1 MFWTVIWFIVN
12 MLFVTSIITFL
23 FMQRSYSETKRQSSD
38 AALIKRLNA
47 RRKLVG
53 LLSIVLFIAMSASFM
68 INMRLN
74 G

>member
-1 MFWTVIWFIVN
+1 
-12 MLFVTSIITFL
+12 MLFVASIITFL
-23 FMQRSYSETKRQSSD
+23 FMHHSYSETKRQSND

-53 LLSIVLFIAMSASFM
+53 FLSIILFLAMSASFM